1 MKNIKQ
7 KMKYRLILFLIVLS
21 EVVISDLSAQNRRSG
36 KPLSALTK
44 VDSAVSERKKDE
56 EELKKSTDLSH
67 SFQTRASRWNFSI
80 ETGIIP
86 VASENY
92 QKLNCYQG
100 LLSLGYKLF
109 GELEIGLFGQT
120 LFYYQNLEATQ
131 LDNKIIDMG
140 SMDYHTFGLSLAYD
154 IPIKKLWLSP
164 KLDIGYNIWNAKAID
179 YAQDNKAFLDYRY
192 LSVCPKLRLGYS
204 FNESL
209 SLGVY
214 GGYNMQLTALKG
226 SKTEIFNP
234 TSYVLGLTTKIRIM
248 K

>member
-1 MKNIKQ
+1 
-7 KMKYRLILFLIVLS
+7 MKYRLMLFLIVLS
-21 EVVISDLSAQNRRSG
+21 EVVFSDLSAQNRRTV
-36 KPLSALTK
+36 KPLSALSK
-44 VDSAVSERKKDE
+44 VDSIVSDKKRE
-56 EELKKSTDLSH
+56 EEESKKAAELSREY
-67 SFQTRASRWNFSI
+67 QTSASRWNI
-80 ETGIIP
+80 NLETGMIP

-100 LLSLGYKLF
+100 LLSLGYRLF
-109 GELEIGLFGQT
+109 GGLDLGLFGQT
-120 LFYYQNLEATQ
+120 LFYYQNLEASQ

-140 SMDYHTFGLSLAYD
+140 SMDYQTFGLSLAYD
-154 IPIKKLWLSP
+154 LPIKKLWLSP
-164 KLDIGYNIWNAKAID
+164 KVDIGYNIWNAKSID

-209 SLGVY
+209 SLGIY

-226 SKTEIFNP
+226 SKTELFNP
-234 TSYVLGLTTKIRIM
+234 TAYVLGLTTKIRIM

>member
-1 MKNIKQ
+1 MNYSW
-7 KMKYRLILFLIVLS
+7 MLFLIILS
-21 EVVISDLSAQNRRSG
+21 EVIFSDLSAQNRRTA
-36 KPLSALTK
+36 KPLSTLSK
-44 VDSAVSERKKDE
+44 VDSTVSERKKDE
-56 EELKKSTDLSH
+56 EEIKKNAEQSRLY
-67 SFQTRASRWNFSI
+67 QTSASRWNFSI
-80 ETGIIP
+80 ETGMIP

-100 LLSLGYKLF
+100 LLSIGYRLF
-109 GELEIGLFGQT
+109 GELELGLFGQT
-120 LFYYQNLEATQ
+120 LFYYQNIEASQ
-131 LDNKIIDMG
+131 LDNKIVDMG
-140 SMDYHTFGLSLAYD
+140 SMDYQTFGLSLAYD

-164 KLDIGYNIWNAKAID
+164 KLDFGYNIWNAKAID

-226 SKTEIFNP
+226 SKTELFNP
-234 TSYVLGLTTKIRIM
+234 TAYVIGLTTKIRIM